1 MAATSLTVR
10 LAAAF
15 AVVVA
20 LTGMV
25 FGAAGYVTT
34 ERQVTA
40 QVDNFLR
47 QRAGDIADG
56 QRGRPARPGD
66 GRPGPGPGAV
76 DDDALVQILD
86 GDGNIVTRSGAA
98 LPVLAEDVTIAAGRP
113 SEGSRPESLL
123 RTVDTADGELRLITL
138 GLPPAGAVQVG
149 RYLEETNAVVSGL
162 RSRLIWVAIGTGVA
176 AAALGAWMARR
187 IAEPIRSL
195 AASVDT
201 VAATGDFSTPILVNG
216 SDEVGRL
223 AAGFDNLLQSLAASR
238 RQQNQLVQDV
248 AHELRTPLTS
258 IRANV
263 DLLSM
268 APDLDPAE
276 RRQMLDSVRL
286 ELKELTT
293 LVSEIVEVAGPGGEA
308 TEARER
314 LDLAAVVDEAVE
326 RFRLRTGRPVVV
338 EATPTTV
345 VVDRDGIGRVLANLL
360 SNADK
365 YSPADEPIAVTV
377 PGDGWVH
384 VADRGV
390 GMSSSDR
397 ERAFDRFHR
406 GDDARSQPGSG
417 LGLAIVQSIVE
428 ANGGRVALADNPG
441 GGTVASIF
449 LPPA

>member
-248 AHELRTPLTS
+248 AHELR
-258 IRANV
+258 
-263 DLLSM
+263 
-268 APDLDPAE
+268 
-276 RRQMLDSVRL
+276 
-286 ELKELTT
+286 
-293 LVSEIVEVAGPGGEA
+293 
-308 TEARER
+308 
-314 LDLAAVVDEAVE
+314 
-326 RFRLRTGRPVVV
+326 
-338 EATPTTV
+338 
-345 VVDRDGIGRVLANLL
+345 
-360 SNADK
+360 
-365 YSPADEPIAVTV
+365 
-377 PGDGWVH
+377 
-384 VADRGV
+384 
-390 GMSSSDR
+390 
-397 ERAFDRFHR
+397 
-406 GDDARSQPGSG
+406 
-417 LGLAIVQSIVE
+417 
-428 ANGGRVALADNPG
+428 
-441 GGTVASIF
+441 
-449 LPPA
+449 